1 MSTLAEHLRARRE
14 HLQPADVGIPDRGR
28 RRTPGLRRE
37 EVATLA
43 GISVDYLVRLE
54 QGRDTNPSAS
64 VLRALADAL
73 QMPESERNQVW
84 MLAHA
89 ESNPEL
95 CPSRDAVLPLEVR
108 HEVRT
113 MLDHLHGVA
122 AYVVDPAEHVLAAND
137 EWRRLVEPLGM
148 LDGEPPNLARHLFL
162 HPTAPQLWP
171 DWDQVAGQQVV
182 RLRLAEPRWGDDE
195 VFQALLED
203 LSASA
208 EFRQRWS
215 TLPPGELKHG
225 EVRLDHPEV
234 GRLRLAYE
242 TLETSGDHGQ
252 RLVTWVPADELS
264 ADRLAAALSAAP
276 EGQPAR
282 LRVVG

>member
-1 MSTLAEHLRARRE
+1 MTTLADYLRARRE
-14 HLQPADVGIPDRGR
+14 HLQPADVGLPDRGR

-54 QGRDTNPSAS
+54 QGRDTHPSAS

-73 QMPESERNQVW
+73 QVPETERIQVW
-84 MLAHA
+84 KLAHI
-89 ESNPEL
+89 SGHPEL
-95 CPSRDAVLPLEVR
+95 CPGQDAVLPLEVR

-113 MLDHLHGVA
+113 LLDHLHGVPA
-122 AYVVDPAEHVLAAND
+122 FVVDPVDHVLAAND
-137 EWRRLVEPLGM
+137 AWRQLVEPLG
-148 LDGEPPNLARHLFL
+148 LLEGEPPNRARHLFL
-162 HPTAPQLWP
+162 HPSAHDIWP
-171 DWDQVAGQQVV
+171 DWDHVAGQQVA
-182 RLRLAEPRWGDDE
+182 RLRLAEPRWAEDE
-195 VFQALLED
+195 VLRTLLDD

-215 TLPPGELKHG
+215 ALPPGELLHG
-225 EVRLDHPEV
+225 EVRLDHPDV

-242 TLETSGDHGQ
+242 TMETSGDLGQ
-252 RLVTWVPADELS
+252 QLVTWVPADELS
-264 ADRLAAALSAAP
+264 TERLGAALGEPAP
-276 EGQPAR
+276 SGPAR